1 MNVVE
6 TIQSVSVFDLL
17 VVLVMFAFFIVGFIQ
32 GTIRRVLGIL
42 SVLFSFLLAANLR
55 DPLGAFFARN
65 WTQFPEQYSYLIAFG
80 VVFALGVVA
89 FSLII
94 QTFYTKVELFEK
106 YPVIDEALGGL
117 LGVLQGLIL
126 LGAIIVILDSFFR
139 VPGIPHSPNELP
151 FLRPLWET
159 IDPSGTA
166 ALYRGSLIPAFFAL
180 FAPLLPES
188 LKTLFP

>member
-1 MNVVE
+1 VNVVE